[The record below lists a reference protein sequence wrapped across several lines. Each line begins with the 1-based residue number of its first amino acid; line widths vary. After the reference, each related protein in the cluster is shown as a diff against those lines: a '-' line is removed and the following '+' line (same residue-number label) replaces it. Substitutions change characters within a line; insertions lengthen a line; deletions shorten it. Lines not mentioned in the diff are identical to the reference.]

1 MLVITFVTVQ
11 RLLAVL
17 NMAVN
22 MVFAAMVLLSDAPV
36 TFKKLLLDMLL
47 PRIIT
52 FMLLPLNSAEL
63 GKVTE
68 PRTPALLDCGCNS
81 NVLQASGND
90 LELAVPRLG

>member
-22 MVFAAMVLLSDAPV
+22 MVFAAMVLLNDAPV

-52 FMLLPLNSAEL
+52 FMILPLNSAEL

-68 PRTPALLDCGCNS
+68 PRTPALLD
-81 NVLQASGND
+81 
-90 LELAVPRLG
+90 